1 MKTEIAIAAI
11 AGWALACLPA
21 VAAAVARGDERGQS
35 DKESSRGGEGEAADL
50 VLDGGIVVT
59 LDDAR
64 PRATA
69 LAVRGG
75 RIVAV
80 GDAPDVK
87 RFIGKGTRRID
98 LGGRT
103 VVPGLTDAHVHVE
116 GLGTALE
123 RLDLVGATS
132 LEDALGRVVAAS
144 SKLPAG
150 EWLLGR
156 GWDQN
161 DWPGKR
167 FPTAAD
173 LDRAAG
179 DRPVY
184 LVRIDGHAAW
194 VSTAALKR
202 AGLSATTADPEGGRI
217 LRDTTGAPSGVLVD
231 KAMALVSTLV
241 PDPPRD
247 VRKRRLAAG
256 LQACARAGLTSVH
269 DAGVGLAVVDLY
281 KELLAEG
288 ALATR
293 VYVMLKTDEFLGG
306 GSSLVPE
313 IGLGDGRL
321 TVRAV
326 KVVVDGALGSRGAL
340 LLQPYADEPGTRGLA
355 TIAPETLR
363 AVLQRALAQGF
374 QVATHAIGDAANRM
388 VLDAYEAAFG
398 AGGGA
403 RHRFR
408 IEHAQVLTPADVP
421 RFKALGVIPS
431 MQPTH
436 CTSDMYWAED
446 RLGPERAQGAYLWKT
461 FLSQGV
467 PIAGGSDAPVEDIAV
482 LPGLYAA
489 VTRQDA
495 KGWPPGGWHPGER
508 VTMEEALRMFA
519 TGAAFAAFQEGDR
532 GTIAPGKRADLT
544 VFTRDVTTIA
554 PAEILATRVSMTV
567 VGGEVGANS
576 R

>member
-1 MKTEIAIAAI
+1 MRIDMGATAIFFACAV
-11 AGWALACLPA
+11 ACLPA
-21 VAAAVARGDERGQS
+21 LAAAAARQDPPRDEPPR
-35 DKESSRGGEGEAADL
+35 EEPADL

-69 LAVRGG
+69 LAVRKG

-80 GDAPDVK
+80 GGASDVK
-87 RFIGKGTRRID
+87 PFLGKRTRKIH
-98 LGGRT
+98 LAGRT

-132 LEDALGRVVAAS
+132 LAGALARVAKAA
-144 SKLPAG
+144 KKAPAG
-150 EWLLGR
+150 EWLQGR

-161 DWPGKR
+161 DWPEKR

-173 LDRAAG
+173 LDRVAG
-179 DRPVY
+179 GRPVF
-184 LVRIDGHAAW
+184 LVRVDGHAAW
-194 VSTAALKR
+194 ASSEALLR
-202 AGLSATTADPEGGRI
+202 AGISAQTPDPEGGRI
-217 LRDTTGAPSGVLVD
+217 LRDAAGEPSGVLVD
-231 KAMALVSTLV
+231 KAMALVTAHIPEPS
-241 PDPPRD
+241 REA
-247 VRKRRLAAG
+247 RKRRLAAG
-256 LQACARAGLTSVH
+256 LRACARGGLTEVH
-269 DAGVGLAVVDLY
+269 DAGVQLGMIGLY

-288 ALATR
+288 RMPVRA
-293 VYVMLKTDEFLGG
+293 YVMVRADEFLAGG
-306 GSSLVPE
+306 AFLSPE

-326 KVVVDGALGSRGAL
+326 KVVADGALGSRGAL
-340 LLQPYADEPGTRGLA
+340 LLAPYSDEPGTRGLA
-355 TIAPETLR
+355 TIEADTFR
-363 AVLQRALAQGF
+363 DVLQRALAQGF

-403 RHRFR
+403 KRRFR
-408 IEHAQVLTPADVP
+408 IEHAQVLAPADVP
-421 RFKALGVIPS
+421 RFKDLGVIPS

-436 CTSDMYWAED
+436 CTSDMYWALD
-446 RLGPERAQGAYLWKT
+446 RLGPERAKGAYLWKT
-461 FLSQGV
+461 FLAQGV
-467 PIAGGSDAPVEDIAV
+467 PVAGGSDAPVEKVAV

-495 KGWPPGGWHPGER
+495 KGWPEGGWHPEER
-508 VTMEEALRMFA
+508 VTITEALRMFA
-519 TGAAFAAFQEGDR
+519 GSAAFAAFEEEDR
-532 GTIAPGKRADLT
+532 GTIAPGKRGDLT
-544 VFTRDVTTIA
+544 VFTRDVTKIA
-554 PAEILATRVSMTV
+554 PAEILATHVAMTV
-567 VGGEVGANS
+567 VGGEVFENL

>member
-1 MKTEIAIAAI
+1 MKIDIGGALVLVACLAAC
-11 AGWALACLPA
+11 APALAA
-21 VAAAVARGDERGQS
+21 MVKGS
-35 DKESSRGGEGEAADL
+35 AADL
-50 VLDGGIVVT
+50 VLEGGVIVT
-59 LDDAR
+59 LDDSR

-69 LAVRGG
+69 LAVKDG

-80 GDAPDVK
+80 GGESDVK
-87 RFIGKGTRRID
+87 PLVGSGTRVID
-98 LGGRT
+98 LKGRA

-123 RLDLVGATS
+123 RLDLVGAAS
-132 LEDALGRVVAAS
+132 LEDALARVAAAAQ
-144 SKLPAG
+144 KAPAG

-161 DWPGKR
+161 DWPGKQ

-173 LDRAAG
+173 LDRVLG
-179 DRPVY
+179 GRPAY
-184 LVRIDGHAAW
+184 LMRVDGHAAW
-194 VSTAALKR
+194 VSSAALRR
-202 AGLSATTADPEGGRI
+202 ADVSAATADPEGGRI
-217 LRDTTGAPSGVLVD
+217 LRDASGAPAGVLVD
-231 KAMALVSTLV
+231 NAMALVSSFI
-241 PDPPRD
+241 PEPPRE

-256 LQACARAGLTSVH
+256 LRACARAGLTSVH
-269 DAGVGLAVVDLY
+269 DAGVPLSTVDLY

-293 VYVMLKTDEFLGG
+293 VYVMIRADDFLAAPA
-306 GSSLVPE
+306 SLAPE

-321 TVRAV
+321 TVRAI
-326 KVVVDGALGSRGAL
+326 KVVADGALGSRGAL
-340 LLQPYADEPGTRGLA
+340 LLAPYSDEPGTRGLA
-355 TIAPETLR
+355 TIEPEKMKT
-363 AVLQRALAQGF
+363 VLQRALAQGF

-408 IEHAQVLTPADVP
+408 IEHAQVLAPADVP

-436 CTSDMYWAED
+436 CTSDMYWAGD
-446 RLGPERAQGAYLWKT
+446 RLGPERARGAYLWKT
-461 FLSQGV
+461 FLAQGV
-467 PIAGGSDAPVEDIAV
+467 PVPGGSDAPVEKIDV

-489 VTRQDA
+489 ITRQDA
-495 KGWPPGGWHPGER
+495 KGWPEGGWHPEER
-508 VTMEEALRMFA
+508 VTIAEALTMFA
-519 TGAAFAAFQEGDR
+519 KSAAFAAFEEDDR

-544 VFTRDVTTIA
+544 VFTRDVTAVA
-554 PAEILATRVSMTV
+554 PAEILGTAVAMTV
-567 VGGEVGANS
+567 VGGEVSDNL

>member
-1 MKTEIAIAAI
+1 MEIAIAAI
-11 AGWALACLPA
+11 AGWVLACLPA
-21 VAAAVARGDERGQS
+21 VAAAVARGDEEGQS
-35 DKESSRGGEGEAADL
+35 DTESSRRGEGEAADL

-80 GDAPDVK
+80 GDAADVK
-87 RFIGKGTRRID
+87 RFIGKATRRID

-123 RLDLVGATS
+123 RLDLVGAAS
-132 LEDALGRVVAAS
+132 LQDAVARVAGAVKKA
-144 SKLPAG
+144 PAG
-150 EWLLGR
+150 EWLQGR

-161 DWPGKR
+161 DWPEKR

-173 LDRAAG
+173 LDRVAG
-179 DRPVY
+179 GRPVF
-184 LVRIDGHAAW
+184 LLRVDGHAAW
-194 VSTAALKR
+194 ASSEALLR
-202 AGLSATTADPEGGRI
+202 AGISARTPDPEGGRI
-217 LRDTTGAPSGVLVD
+217 LRDATGDPSGVLID
-231 KAMALVSTLV
+231 NGMSLVTAHIPEPS
-241 PDPPRD
+241 RE

-256 LQACARAGLTSVH
+256 LRACARGGLTEVH
-269 DAGVGLAVVDLY
+269 DAGVPLDVVDLY

-288 ALATR
+288 NMPVRA
-293 VYVMLKTDEFLGG
+293 YVMLKADEFLKG
-306 GSSLVPE
+306 GSSLSPE

-326 KVVVDGALGSRGAL
+326 KVVADGALGSRGAL
-340 LLQPYADEPGTRGLA
+340 LLAPYSDEPGTRGLA

-363 AVLQRALAQGF
+363 TVLERALAQGF

-436 CTSDMYWAED
+436 CTSDMYWAEA
-446 RLGPERAQGAYLWKT
+446 RLGPERAEGAYLWKT
-461 FLSQGV
+461 FLAQGV
-467 PIAGGSDAPVEDIAV
+467 PVAGGSDAPVEDIAV

-495 KGWPPGGWHPGER
+495 KGWPQGGWHPGER
-508 VTMEEALRMFA
+508 VSIEEALRMFA
-519 TGAAFAAFQEGDR
+519 TGGAFAAFEEGDR

-544 VFTRDVTTIA
+544 VFTRDVTRAA

>member
-1 MKTEIAIAAI
+1 MKIDIGGAAVLV
-11 AGWALACLPA
+11 ACLAACVPALA
-21 VAAAVARGDERGQS
+21 AAAQ
-35 DKESSRGGEGEAADL
+35 EAADL
-50 VLDGGIVVT
+50 VLQGGAVIT

-64 PRATA
+64 PRAEA

-80 GDAPDVK
+80 GGAADVK
-87 RFIGKGTRRID
+87 PLIGAGTRVID
-98 LGGRT
+98 LAGRA

-116 GLGTALE
+116 GLGTSLE
-123 RLDLVGATS
+123 RLDLVGAAS
-132 LEDALGRVVAAS
+132 LEDALARAAAAA
-144 SKLPAG
+144 KAAPPG

-161 DWPGKR
+161 DWPGKK

-173 LDRAAG
+173 LDRVLG
-179 DRPVY
+179 DRPAY

-194 VSTAALKR
+194 VNSAALTR
-202 AGLSATTADPEGGRI
+202 AGISAQTADPDGGRI
-217 LRDTTGAPSGVLVD
+217 LRDASGAPSGVLVD
-231 KAMALVSTLV
+231 KAMALVSTTV
-241 PDPPRD
+241 PEPPRE

-256 LQACARAGLTSVH
+256 LRACARAGLTSVH
-269 DAGVGLAVVDLY
+269 DAGVPLSTVDLY

-293 VYVMLKTDEFLGG
+293 VYVMLREHEFLAAPP
-306 GSSLVPE
+306 SLAPE
-313 IGLGDGRL
+313 VGLGDGRL

-326 KVVVDGALGSRGAL
+326 KVVADGALGSRGAL
-340 LLQPYADEPGTRGLA
+340 LLEPYSDEPGTRGLA
-355 TIAPETLR
+355 TIEPEKLK

-374 QVATHAIGDAANRM
+374 QVATHAIGDAANRR

-408 IEHAQVLTPADVP
+408 IEHAQVVAPADVP

-436 CTSDMYWAED
+436 CTSDMYWAGD
-446 RLGPERAQGAYLWKT
+446 RLGPERAKGAYLWKT
-461 FLSQGV
+461 FLEQGV
-467 PIAGGSDAPVEDIAV
+467 PVAGGSDAPVEKIDV

-495 KGWPPGGWHPGER
+495 KGWPEGGFYPGER
-508 VTMEEALRMFA
+508 VSVAEALTMFA
-519 TGAAFAAFQEGDR
+519 RSAAFAAFEEDDR
-532 GTIAPGKRADLT
+532 GTIAPGRRADLT
-544 VFTRDVTTIA
+544 VFTRDVTA
-554 PAEILATRVSMTV
+554 LSPEEILKADVAMTV
-567 VGGEVGANS
+567 VGGEVEGNL

>member
-1 MKTEIAIAAI
+1 MKIDIGGALVLVACLAAC
-11 AGWALACLPA
+11 APALAA
-21 VAAAVARGDERGQS
+21 MVKGS
-35 DKESSRGGEGEAADL
+35 AADL
-50 VLDGGIVVT
+50 VLEGGVIVT
-59 LDDAR
+59 LDDSR

-69 LAVRGG
+69 LAVKDG

-80 GDAPDVK
+80 GGESDVK
-87 RFIGKGTRRID
+87 PLVGSGTRVID
-98 LGGRT
+98 LKGRA

-123 RLDLVGATS
+123 RLDLVGAAS
-132 LEDALGRVVAAS
+132 LEDALARVAAAAQ
-144 SKLPAG
+144 KAPAG

-161 DWPGKR
+161 DWPGKQ

-173 LDRAAG
+173 LDRVLG
-179 DRPVY
+179 DRPAY
-184 LVRIDGHAAW
+184 LVRVDGHAAW
-194 VSTAALKR
+194 VSSAALRR
-202 AGLSATTADPEGGRI
+202 AGVSAATADPEGGRI
-217 LRDTTGAPSGVLVD
+217 LRDTSGAPAGVLVD
-231 KAMALVSTLV
+231 NAMALVSAFI
-241 PDPPRD
+241 PEPPRE

-256 LQACARAGLTSVH
+256 LRACARAGLTSVH
-269 DAGVGLAVVDLY
+269 DAGVPLSTVDLY

-293 VYVMLKTDEFLGG
+293 VYVMIRADDFLAAPA
-306 GSSLVPE
+306 SLAPE

-321 TVRAV
+321 TVRAI
-326 KVVVDGALGSRGAL
+326 KVVADGALGSRGAL
-340 LLQPYADEPGTRGLA
+340 LLAPYSDEPGTRGLA
-355 TIAPETLR
+355 TIEPEKMKT
-363 AVLQRALAQGF
+363 VLQRALAQGF

-408 IEHAQVLTPADVP
+408 IEHAQVLAPADVP

-436 CTSDMYWAED
+436 CTSDMYWAGD
-446 RLGPERAQGAYLWKT
+446 RLGPERARGAYLWKT
-461 FLSQGV
+461 FLVQGV
-467 PIAGGSDAPVEDIAV
+467 PVPGGSDAPVEKIDV

-495 KGWPPGGWHPGER
+495 KGWPEGGWHPEER
-508 VTMEEALRMFA
+508 VTIAEALTMFA
-519 TGAAFAAFQEGDR
+519 KSAAFAAFEEDDR

-544 VFTRDVTTIA
+544 VFTRDVTAVA
-554 PAEILATRVSMTV
+554 PAEILGTAVAMTV
-567 VGGEVGANS
+567 VGGEVSDNL

>member
-1 MKTEIAIAAI
+1 MEIAIAAV

-21 VAAAVARGDERGQS
+21 VAAAVA
-35 DKESSRGGEGEAADL
+35 EAADL
-50 VLDGGIVVT
+50 VLEGGIVVT

-64 PRATA
+64 PRAEA
-69 LAVRGG
+69 VAVRGG

-80 GDAPDVK
+80 GSAADMKPLLGI
-87 RFIGKGTRRID
+87 RTRVID
-98 LGGRT
+98 LAGRT

-132 LEDALGRVVAAS
+132 LDDALGRAAAAA

-167 FPTAAD
+167 FPTAVD

-179 DRPVY
+179 ERPVY
-184 LVRIDGHAAW
+184 LVRVDGHAAW

-202 AGLSATTADPEGGRI
+202 AGISATTADPEGGRI
-217 LRDTTGAPSGVLVD
+217 LRDAAGAPSGVLVD

-256 LQACARAGLTSVH
+256 LAACARAGLTSVH
-269 DAGVGLAVVDLY
+269 DAGVPLSTVELY

-293 VYVMLKTDEFLGG
+293 VYVMIKADEFLAAPP
-306 GSSLVPE
+306 SLAPE

-321 TVRAV
+321 TVRAI
-326 KVVVDGALGSRGAL
+326 KVVADGALGSRGAL
-340 LLQPYADEPGTRGLA
+340 LLQPYSDEPGTRGLA

-388 VLDAYEAAFG
+388 VLDAYETAFG

-408 IEHAQVLTPADVP
+408 IEHAQVLTTADVP
-421 RFKALGVIPS
+421 RFKGLGVIPS

-436 CTSDMYWAED
+436 CTSDMYWAEE
-446 RLGPERAQGAYLWKT
+446 RLGPERAKGAYLWQT

-467 PIAGGSDAPVEDIAV
+467 PVAGGSDAPVEDIAV

-495 KGWPPGGWHPGER
+495 KGWPPGGWHPAER
-508 VTMEEALRMFA
+508 VTIEEALRMFA
-519 TGAAFAAFQEGDR
+519 TGAAFAAFEEGDR

-544 VFTRDVTTIA
+544 VFTRDVTKIA
-554 PAEILATRVSMTV
+554 PAEILATSVSMTV